1 MMTNENARALE
12 NVILFMI
19 MGFHDSK
26 LISRNEIVQILNNL
40 NVKITDELSHT
51 HPDVEA

>member
-1 MMTNENARALE
+1 MTNENARALE
-12 NVILFMI
+12 NVIMFMI

-40 NVKITDELSHT
+40 NVRITEELSQSHA
-51 HPDVEA
+51 DVQA

>member
-1 MMTNENARALE
+1 MTNENARALE
-12 NVILFMI
+12 NVIMFMI

-40 NVKITDELSHT
+40 NVRITEELSRSHA
-51 HPDVEA
+51 DVQA